1 MLNKN
6 KLMAL
11 LLIMIMAVSVMVGCA
26 KQEEQPQ
33 PQQQAAEK
41 QPEPK
46 KEVILATTTSTVDSG
61 LLDVLQPELE
71 KQTGYQLNII
81 SVGSGQAI
89 AMAEKGEADALL
101 VHSPKDEKKIEASGV
116 VINRQLVMHN
126 DFLLVGPANDPAKI
140 KGKKIEEAFK
150 SLADSKALFVSRGDN
165 SGTHK
170 KELGIWEKINIK
182 PAGTWYQETGT
193 GMGQTLNVAAEKAGY
208 TLTDR
213 ATYLALKD
221 KINLG
226 IIAEGDKALLNIYH
240 AMQVNPEKFN
250 KVNIDG
256 SKAFVDFMVAA
267 TTQEMI
273 KSFGMDKFGESL
285 FIPDAGKSEAEI
297 AK

>member
-1 MLNKN
+1 MKIIEWEDKEMFKKN
-6 KLMAL
+6 KLMVL
-11 LLIMIMAVSVMVGCA
+11 LLMMVMAVSVMAGCA
-26 KQEEQPQ
+26 KPT
-33 PQQQAAEK
+33 
-41 QPEPK
+41 EPK
-46 KEVILATTTSTVDSG
+46 KAVILATTTSTVDSG
-61 LLDVLQPELE
+61 LLDVLQPEFE
-71 KQTGYQLNII
+71 KQTGYPLNII

-89 AMAEKGEADALL
+89 AMAEKGEADVLL
-101 VHSPKDEKKIEASGV
+101 VHSPKDEQKIEASGV